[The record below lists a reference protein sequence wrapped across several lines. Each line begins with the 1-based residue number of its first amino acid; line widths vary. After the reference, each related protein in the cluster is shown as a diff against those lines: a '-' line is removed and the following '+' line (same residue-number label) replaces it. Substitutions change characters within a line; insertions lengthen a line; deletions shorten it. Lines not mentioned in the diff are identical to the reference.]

1 MKCPRC
7 GTENPPETLFCE
19 NCDWRMDMKFRPD
32 KMRNTMEL
40 AGFTVILGLAAVI
53 CCFLDNA
60 SLVAAGVGAVAMV
73 LGGYSVSMCKLMES
87 GSKNGFYLSATGLM
101 LGVVGFIV
109 GFSGA
114 VGAL

>member
-1 MKCPRC
+1 M
-7 GTENPPETLFCE
+7 
-19 NCDWRMDMKFRPD
+19 
-32 KMRNTMEL
+32 
-40 AGFTVILGLAAVI
+40 
-53 CCFLDNA
+53 
-60 SLVAAGVGAVAMV
+60 AAGVGAVAMV

-87 GSKNGFYLSATGLM
+87 GSKNSFYLSAAGLM